1 MRIIIVGI
9 NPVGIA
15 LVRNLVQEEQNDITL
30 VAEDAEQLRQLQ
42 SRIDIRTVHGPA
54 SHPNVLERAGAEDAD
69 ILMAVT
75 DNDES
80 NMIACQVAHS
90 CFRTPKKI
98 CRIRSRAYLQNP
110 ALFDPDG
117 GVPVDVLIRPE
128 EMLTDAIHRLLKL
141 PGALQVLNFA
151 EGRVQLVAVTV
162 TESGPIAGHKI
173 GALHERMP
181 DVDCRVAA
189 IYRRNHPPLI
199 PQGDT
204 TIEAGDEV
212 FFIAEPAHI
221 AEVMRCMR
229 PMDPGYRNIVV
240 AGGGQVGERL
250 VANIEDDYHVR
261 VIERLMSRCTYL
273 SEELKRTIV
282 LCGDASDSEFLH
294 DIEIQR
300 ADVFCALTNDDAA
313 NIMSALLAKK
323 LGVRK
328 VISLVND
335 DAYTDLVHSGSI
347 DIALSARQF
356 TISEILAQV
365 RQGDVSTVHSLRR
378 GAAEAIELVVH
389 GDRRNSQVI
398 GQALRN
404 IELPVGVTIGALVRG
419 DQVLIAHGNTV
430 MEADDHVILFVVDKS
445 CIPQVN
451 RLFQTDFGFF

>member
-15 LVRNLVQEEQNDITL
+15 LVRNLVQDEQNDITL
-30 VAEDAEQLRQLQ
+30 VANDAAQLRQLQ
-42 SRIDIRTVHGPA
+42 ARVDIRTVHGLP

-75 DNDES
+75 DDDEV
-80 NMIACQVAHS
+80 NMVACQVAHS
-90 CFRTPKKI
+90 CFRTPTKI
-98 CRIRSRAYLQNP
+98 CRIRSRAYSQNP
-110 ALFDPDG
+110 ALFGPE
-117 GVPVDVLIRPE
+117 GVPVDILIRPE
-128 EMLTDAIHRLLKL
+128 EMVTDAIRRLLKL

-162 TESGPIAGHKI
+162 TEDGPIAGHKI
-173 GALHERMP
+173 GALHARMP

-189 IYRRNHPPLI
+189 IYRQNHPPLI

-204 TIEAGDEV
+204 TIETGDEV
-212 FFIAEPAHI
+212 FFIAETPHI

-229 PMDPGYRNIVV
+229 PMDPGYRNIVI

-250 VANIEDDYHVR
+250 IANIEDDYHVR
-261 VIERLMSRCTYL
+261 VIEKSMARCTYL

-282 LCGDASDSEFLH
+282 LCGDAADSEFLH

-313 NIMSALLAKK
+313 NIMSALLAKN

-335 DAYTDLVHSGSI
+335 DAYTDLVHSGTI

-356 TISEILAQV
+356 TVSEILAQV
-365 RQGDVSTVHSLRR
+365 RQGDLSIVHSLRR

-389 GDRRNSQVI
+389 GDRRNSRVI
-398 GQALRN
+398 GRALRD
-404 IELPVGVTIGALVRG
+404 IQLPVGVTIGALVRG

-430 MEADDHVILFVVDKS
+430 IEADDHVILFVVDKK
-445 CIPQVN
+445 CIKQVD
-451 RLFQTDFGFF
+451 RLFQADFSFF